1 MKKLVILP
9 LVAAVM
15 SACSSLPRET
25 YERRAYQE
33 RQERQAA
40 AETAVDKAPGW
51 MRELPK
57 SNSAVYEN
65 GTAVSADMAM
75 AVNKAKTIA
84 FGKICMAAGGRVDQQ
99 SKVFTADQG
108 DTSSEVS
115 EMAIRSFCPGVDITG
130 AEMAETKLLAE
141 RGRFRA
147 FVLIALPT
155 GDANVLRQ
163 ANEQRELR
171 NRAQTRQ
178 QQVEQELDRN
188 RSLAQ

>member
-1 MKKLVILP
+1 
-9 LVAAVM
+9 
-15 SACSSLPRET
+15 
-25 YERRAYQE
+25 
-33 RQERQAA
+33 
-40 AETAVDKAPGW
+40 
-51 MRELPK
+51 
-57 SNSAVYEN
+57 
-65 GTAVSADMAM
+65 
-75 AVNKAKTIA
+75 
-84 FGKICMAAGGRVDQQ
+84 
-99 SKVFTADQG
+99 
-108 DTSSEVS
+108 
-115 EMAIRSFCPGVDITG
+115 MAIRSFCPGVDITG

-171 NRAQTRQ
+171 NRAQIRQ